1 MQPRSA
7 AYANVLGDVVV
18 RHGRFAGP
26 AIGCDWSTA
35 VRRFWVGSFSFQG
48 RSSRSEFWWIR
59 ATDVAVVVLTLW
71 LVPLLT
77 GVPADSGENASYQNV
92 PGFLGIG
99 QSIFGVMIHEAP
111 AGSYFGPVTFLLGG
125 PPSQWVLLIWCIAT
139 LVPNLALGFRRL
151 QDRDLPGWYAL
162 LGFLPL
168 VDLVLLYLALGRSRP
183 YDPRMDHTSADQS
196 RRGDRVSLP

>member
-1 MQPRSA
+1 
-7 AYANVLGDVVV
+7 
-18 RHGRFAGP
+18 
-26 AIGCDWSTA
+26 
-35 VRRFWVGSFSFQG
+35 
-48 RSSRSEFWWIR
+48 
-59 ATDVAVVVLTLW
+59 VALTLW

-77 GVPADSGENASYQNV
+77 GMPADSGENASYQNV

-99 QSIFGVMIHEAP
+99 QSIFGITVHEVP

-139 LVPNLALGFRRL
+139 LVPNLALGCRRL

-168 VDLVLLYLALGRSRP
+168 VDLVLLYLALGKSRP
-183 YDPRMDHTSADQS
+183 SDPRTDRPTADQS
-196 RRGDRVSLP
+196 RRTDRVSLP